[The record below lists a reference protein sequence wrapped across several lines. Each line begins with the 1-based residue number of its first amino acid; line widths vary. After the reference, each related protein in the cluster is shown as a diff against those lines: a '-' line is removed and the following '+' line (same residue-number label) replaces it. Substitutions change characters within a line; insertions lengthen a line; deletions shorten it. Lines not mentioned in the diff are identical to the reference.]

1 MKLIDKILEDFSI
14 LEDVN
19 ASEVDD
25 FQNPIHIVRLK
36 EVMASYGIQDEV
48 INPIIR
54 TITEQ
59 DDDDEKVTFKHDG
72 ETRTITMKTARQ
84 YASDI
89 KQGDDSEEKQ
99 AAVKAANLDSKDTK
113 QDKEDDS
120 GKLEPDDF
128 DIEKTGYLGVD
139 KDDSEVEKEEPKLK
153 KLSDK
158 TKQTQ
163 TEMVN
168 QLDTIIENET
178 NEGSKKA
185 TGVLKDN
192 WSKFVNAE
200 TQEERVEAVKQM
212 VDYGLLA
219 RNQAGGKGARKV
231 YITSNASGVPYK
243 HFMGAAGN
251 AVTQAISDIIDDEGL
266 EVDMRNSSADR
277 ALADL
282 SGKHNEAGVVAL
294 IDSSDENQKAYD
306 ELRAKYKE
314 LGGSDEEA
322 HNQNQTAA
330 NMIKESLPDNSTITG
345 AIQVGG
351 IGGKELMSRYGIDEK
366 VDPTDMIVQY
376 KDSDGSDKI
385 MKISAKIYSNPNDI
399 TMKNSGTK
407 TAGVDYLGEEIGQ
420 SIDSKL
426 DELRKSN
433 NYQELGISDEEQK
446 NRKRSFRESYMKLFG
461 NGMLK
466 LSKTPEGEKRLVQM
480 WKDVH
485 GCGHDVH
492 TLIVNK
498 KTGES
503 QIKPP
508 EHYCSPNPPFKVSYD
523 GGKIVINLETQ
534 TDAFV
539 QIDCKT
545 EMKSSPKLLFKHKVK
560 RKK

>member
-59 DDDDEKVTFKHDG
+59 DDDDDEKVTFKHDG

-113 QDKEDDS
+113 QDKKDGG

-251 AVTQAISDIIDDEGL
+251 TVTQAISDIIDDEGL

-277 ALADL
+277 AL
-282 SGKHNEAGVVAL
+282 L
-294 IDSSDENQKAYD
+294 I
-306 ELRAKYKE
+306 
-314 LGGSDEEA
+314 
-322 HNQNQTAA
+322 
-330 NMIKESLPDNSTITG
+330 
-345 AIQVGG
+345 
-351 IGGKELMSRYGIDEK
+351 
-366 VDPTDMIVQY
+366 
-376 KDSDGSDKI
+376 
-385 MKISAKIYSNPNDI
+385 
-399 TMKNSGTK
+399 
-407 TAGVDYLGEEIGQ
+407 
-420 SIDSKL
+420 
-426 DELRKSN
+426 
-433 NYQELGISDEEQK
+433 
-446 NRKRSFRESYMKLFG
+446 
-461 NGMLK
+461 
-466 LSKTPEGEKRLVQM
+466 
-480 WKDVH
+480 
-485 GCGHDVH
+485 
-492 TLIVNK
+492 
-498 KTGES
+498 
-503 QIKPP
+503 
-508 EHYCSPNPPFKVSYD
+508 
-523 GGKIVINLETQ
+523 
-534 TDAFV
+534 
-539 QIDCKT
+539 
-545 EMKSSPKLLFKHKVK
+545 
-560 RKK
+560 